1 MIKQFSKVQLATA
14 VAVLF
19 HSIGLA
25 GILFFKGDLI
35 IKSTPINM
43 LLSFALLLWTQDQK
57 NRAFWIFVVACICIG
72 IAVEIIG
79 VNTGIL
85 FGNYAYGSVLGIK
98 MAQVPLLIGI
108 NWFIIVYCCAVS
120 VYSLLHWIINPAAT
134 AGVRTSGSLKA
145 LAVITDGAT
154 LAVLFDWL
162 MEPVAVKLHFWKWE
176 NGIIPVYN
184 YICWFAVSA
193 LLLLVFNS
201 CRFYRPNKFAV
212 HLLLIQVMFFL
223 VLRTFLQ

>member
-1 MIKQFSKVQLATA
+1 MIKQFSKIQIATA

-19 HSIGLA
+19 HTIGLA
-25 GILFFKGDLI
+25 GILFFKSELI
-35 IKSTPINM
+35 IKSTPVNM
-43 LLSFALLLWTQDQK
+43 LLSFVLLLWTQEQK
-57 NRAFWIFVVACICIG
+57 NRAFWLFVVACVSIG

-79 VNTGIL
+79 VNTGFL
-85 FGNYAYGSVLGIK
+85 FGNYTYGPVLGIK
-98 MAQVPLLIGI
+98 VAQVPLLIGI

-120 VYSLLHWIINPAAT
+120 VYILLQRIINPAT
-134 AGVRTSGSLKA
+134 SAGVKTSNMLKG

-162 MEPVAVKLHFWKWE
+162 MEPVAVKLHFWSWQ
-176 NGIIPVYN
+176 NNMIPLYN

-212 HLLLIQVMFFL
+212 HLLLIQIMFFL

>member
-25 GILFFKGDLI
+25 GILFFKSDLI

-57 NRAFWIFVVACICIG
+57 NRAFWIFVVACFVIG

-85 FGNYAYGSVLGIK
+85 FGNYAYGPVLGLQVAK
-98 MAQVPLLIGI
+98 VPLLIGI

-120 VYSLLHWIINPAAT
+120 VHSLLQRIISPAT
-134 AGVRTSGSLKA
+134 SAGLSTSGTLKA

-162 MEPVAVKLHFWKWE
+162 MEPVAVKLHFWSWQ
-176 NGIIPVYN
+176 NNMIPVYN